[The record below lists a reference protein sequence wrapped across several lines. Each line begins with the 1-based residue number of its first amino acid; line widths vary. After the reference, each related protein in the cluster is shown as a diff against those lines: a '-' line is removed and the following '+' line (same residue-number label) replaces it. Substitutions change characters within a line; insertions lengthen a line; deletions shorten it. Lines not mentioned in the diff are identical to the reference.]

1 MIDLFC
7 IFTTG
12 GLILWY
18 KTFVGNKFENLLN
31 MLIKNILLDEKR
43 NQEFYAFNGSIM
55 RWRIMNDA
63 GIVYVVCYQESYNV
77 LYVDQLLDV
86 VVKDFTE
93 NYINNI
99 KKLGKLYLDRPD
111 YNDSFIQLLKKWEK
125 YCQEKLEY

>member
-18 KTFVGNKFENLLN
+18 KSFVGSKFESLIN

-43 NQEFYAFNGSIM
+43 NQEYYVNNGNVM
-55 RWRIMNDA
+55 RWRIINDA
-63 GIVYVVCYQESYNV
+63 SLIFVVTYQESFNV
-77 LYVDQLLDV
+77 LYVDQLLDL

-93 NYINNI
+93 SSLDSLKMNEKIYLEGPNYTETFMN
-99 KKLGKLYLDRPD
+99 
-111 YNDSFIQLLKKWEK
+111 LLKKWEK
-125 YCQEKLEY
+125 YCQDKLE